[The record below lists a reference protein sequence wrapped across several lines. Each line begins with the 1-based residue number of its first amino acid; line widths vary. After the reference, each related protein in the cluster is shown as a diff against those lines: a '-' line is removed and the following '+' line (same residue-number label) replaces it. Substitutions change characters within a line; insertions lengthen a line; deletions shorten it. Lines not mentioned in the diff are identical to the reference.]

1 MAEAA
6 AWTQLAVCT
15 TSASDRTFVALHHDQ
30 DPIIEVTLESVG
42 GAVELLR
49 WRMGDNAF
57 NREEALRHVLR
68 FVTASSSLLPNA
80 RTVQRL
86 AERQWIALARER
98 AAEVFRAIAD
108 GQRSTADLLESASE
122 ALSKLV
128 EDTTTTAS
136 ATVAAVIGVVALVA
150 QNAGL
155 LPGWLIV
162 LATLVAIVGVGA
174 VVASRWQRI
183 DDQEQA
189 VVRLQNRLRD
199 DPLLPPEE
207 LNSMKQAIDDAK
219 ITSRAKLAR
228 QRILALGIAAGVVA
242 SLAAVWLV
250 TSHTSSPARLT
261 PTTTTTSPP
270 TPRTASPAG
279 R

>member
-1 MAEAA
+1 
-6 AWTQLAVCT
+6 
-15 TSASDRTFVALHHDQ
+15 
-30 DPIIEVTLESVG
+30 
-42 GAVELLR
+42 
-49 WRMGDNAF
+49 
-57 NREEALRHVLR
+57 
-68 FVTASSSLLPNA
+68 
-80 RTVQRL
+80 
-86 AERQWIALARER
+86 
-98 AAEVFRAIAD
+98 
-108 GQRSTADLLESASE
+108 
-122 ALSKLV
+122 LSKLV

-183 DDQEQA
+183 DDQERA
-189 VVRLQNRLRD
+189 VVRLQNRPRD

-219 ITSRAKLAR
+219 ITNRAKLAR
-228 QRILALGIAAGVVA
+228 QRILALGIAASVVA

-250 TSHTSSPARLT
+250 TPHTSSPARLT
-261 PTTTTTSPP
+261 TTTSPP
-270 TPRTASPAG
+270 IPSTGSSAG